1 MRTKNCGAAVSWPIQ
16 IAGVQLALR
25 ASVAAAIAIALAQLF
40 QFQNLIY
47 VFIAAV
53 IVTDLKPSES
63 RRLAWR
69 RIVATVVGAVCGAL
83 LGPILPFSAWS
94 IGLGVLAAMFV
105 CQLVQVPDGAKVAG
119 FICGIILL
127 DDSAQ
132 PWTDALHRFGETVL
146 GVVVAWAV
154 SCVPKLIRIEELQK

>member
-1 MRTKNCGAAVSWPIQ
+1 MNWSVD
-16 IAGVQLALR
+16 IAGVQMALR
-25 ASVAAAIAIALAQLF
+25 ASVAAAVAVALAQLF
-40 QFQNLIY
+40 QFQSLIY

-63 RRLAWR
+63 RRLALR
-69 RIVATVVGAVCGAL
+69 RIVATVVGGVCGAL
-83 LGPILPFSAWS
+83 LGPMLPSSSWS
-94 IGLGVLAAMFV
+94 IGLGVLVAMLA

-127 DDSAQ
+127 DDSTR
-132 PWTDALHRFGETVL
+132 PWTDAVQRFNETAL

-154 SCVPKLIRIEELQK
+154 SCVPKLMRVEEPKK

>member
-1 MRTKNCGAAVSWPIQ
+1 MNWPVDI
-16 IAGVQLALR
+16 GGLQLALR
-25 ASVAAAIAIALAQLF
+25 AAVAAAVAVALAELF

-47 VFIAAV
+47 VFIASV

-94 IGLGVLAAMFV
+94 IGLGVLAAMLA

-127 DDSAQ
+127 DDSTQ
-132 PWTDALHRFGETVL
+132 PWTDAIHRFNETVL
-146 GVVVAWAV
+146 GVLVAWAV
-154 SCVPKLIRIEELQK
+154 SCVPKLVRVEEPER

>member
-1 MRTKNCGAAVSWPIQ
+1 M
-16 IAGVQLALR
+16 ALR
-25 ASVAAAIAIALAQLF
+25 ASVAAAVAVALAQLF

-63 RRLAWR
+63 RRLALR
-69 RIVATVVGAVCGAL
+69 RIVATVVGGVCGAF
-83 LGPILPFSAWS
+83 LGPMLPSSSWS
-94 IGLGVLAAMFV
+94 IGLGVLAAMLA

-127 DDSAQ
+127 DDSTR
-132 PWTDALHRFGETVL
+132 PWTDTVQRLNETAL

-154 SCVPKLIRIEELQK
+154 SCVPKLMRVEEPKK

>member
-1 MRTKNCGAAVSWPIQ
+1 M
-16 IAGVQLALR
+16 ALR
-25 ASVAAAIAIALAQLF
+25 ASVAAAIAVVLAQLL

-69 RIVATVVGAVCGAL
+69 RIVATVVGGVCGAL
-83 LGPILPFSAWS
+83 LGPMLPSSGWS
-94 IGLGVLAAMFV
+94 VGLGVLVAMLA
-105 CQLVQVPDGAKVAG
+105 CQLMQVPDGAKVAG

-127 DDSAQ
+127 DDSTQ
-132 PWTDALHRFGETVL
+132 PWTDAVHRFNETAL
-146 GVVVAWAV
+146 GVLVAWTV
-154 SCVPKLIRIEELQK
+154 SCVPKLIRVE

>member
-1 MRTKNCGAAVSWPIQ
+1 
-16 IAGVQLALR
+16 
-25 ASVAAAIAIALAQLF
+25 LAQFL

-63 RRLAWR
+63 RRLALR

-83 LGPILPFSAWS
+83 LSPVLPFSAWS
-94 IGLGVLAAMFV
+94 IGLGVLAAMFI
-105 CQLVQVPDGAKVAG
+105 CQLVQVPDGARVAG
-119 FICGIILL
+119 FICGIVLL
-127 DDSAQ
+127 DDSTQ
-132 PWTDALHRFGETVL
+132 PWTDAFHRFNETAL

-154 SCVPKLIRIEELQK
+154 SCVPKLIRIEELDR